1 MTATIG
7 AVCVSSSVG
16 CVKTPVQSGILLAG
30 YGLAGDA
37 HAGNWHRQISLLA
50 DEAVR
55 EAEAKHGRSF
65 DPGVFAENLRTVGIP
80 DLLTTLR
87 VGTRFYAGNA
97 ILQVTQHGKQCHHGC
112 AIRSE
117 TGDCIMPRQGI
128 FARVRQGGVVIPGDV
143 IDIDPLLQQPRVA
156 VITVSDR
163 SAAGSRADAS
173 GPLAADMLRD
183 GINAHITET
192 LIIPDDRRTIADA
205 LRRLCDASLTDV
217 IITTGG
223 TGFAPRDVTPEAT
236 ADVCPKRAEGLIH
249 GIIAGG
255 LKHTPRAVLS
265 RAMAG
270 IRGQTLVVNLSGSPK
285 AVAEQLAILMPLLPH
300 AMEVLSGTPL
310 NCGS

>member
-16 CVKTPVQSGILLAG
+16 CVKTPVSSGILIPG
-30 YGLAGDA
+30 YGFAGDA
-37 HAGNWHRQISLLA
+37 HAGTWHRQISLLSA
-50 DEAVR
+50 EAVR
-55 EAEAKHGRSF
+55 EAETKHGRTF
-65 DPGVFAENLRTVGIP
+65 DPGVFAENLRTEGIP
-80 DLLTTLR
+80 DLLTTLPVGIRFR
-87 VGTRFYAGNA
+87 VGPA
-97 ILQVTQHGKQCHHGC
+97 ILQVTQHGKECHHGC

-128 FARVRQGGVVIPGDV
+128 FARVRQGGVVVPGDAV
-143 IDIDPLLQQPRVA
+143 TVDPLLQQPRIA

-183 GINAHITET
+183 GLNAHITET
-192 LIIPDDRRTIADA
+192 TVVPDDRRIIAA
-205 LRRLCDASLTDV
+205 TLRRLSDTTLTDV

-236 ADVCPKRAEGLIH
+236 AEVCRRRAEGLIH

-255 LKHTPRAVLS
+255 LHHTPKAVLS
-265 RAMAG
+265 RATAG
-270 IRGQTLVVNLSGSPK
+270 IRGQTLVINLSGSPK
-285 AVAEQLAILMPLLPH
+285 AVKEQLAIVMPLLPH
-300 AMEVLSGTPL
+300 AMEVLSGAPL